1 MRAYHWFFIIGTILL
16 TFTLTNSI
24 FYTSIV
30 LLVISIIGAI
40 LHYDENKKD
49 LNKDSCNINR

>member
-1 MRAYHWFFIIGTILL
+1 MRAYHWFFIIGVILL
-16 TFTLTNSI
+16 TYILTGNSL

-40 LHYDENKKD
+40 LHRDDIKKE
-49 LNKDSCNINR
+49 KT